1 MQKPMNA
8 NPVQTQGNRPK
19 ADPTGGNQTNFT
31 KVFNVDPPVDRTTW
45 FSDYDE
51 EWAAF
56 LAEKSRVKMKPG
68 LNSIDP
74 EACPRVWNI
83 PNG

>member
-56 LAEKSRVKMKPG
+56 LAEKSRVKMKSG